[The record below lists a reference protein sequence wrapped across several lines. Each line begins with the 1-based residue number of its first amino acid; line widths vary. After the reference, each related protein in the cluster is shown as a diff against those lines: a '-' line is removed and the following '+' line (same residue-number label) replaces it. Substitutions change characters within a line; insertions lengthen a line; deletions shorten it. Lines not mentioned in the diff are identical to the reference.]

1 MSFLRA
7 AFVYGSVAKG
17 ADHAA
22 SDVDVLVIAD
32 DLTYSELLA
41 TLEPAETQLGRK
53 VKAPIGRP
61 GENPFAG

>member
-41 TLEPAETQLGRK
+41 TWSRRK
-53 VKAPIGRP
+53 HA
-61 GENPFAG
+61 